1 MRRLF
6 VIALLLVL
14 APFNAVAQVSL
25 EALIEAALT
34 PRLGANLPEAARL
47 EIQLPP
53 DAPAKA
59 AYLTALEYDR
69 SSSTFTAT
77 AQHSDGTQS
86 RTRGHVAAVVDL
98 LVPNRAIAPGEI
110 TRAADF
116 SVRTLPA
123 QTYGRFVLSH
133 PDQIIGREVRRVLAE
148 GRPVQA
154 QSLQEPRIIK
164 RGDRVEL
171 LYNRG
176 ALSLS
181 TPARALDDAAEG
193 ETLRVQNL
201 NSNRTV
207 NATAKGEGQ
216 VMVLQ

>member
-1 MRRLF
+1 MLIPNLGRT
-6 VIALLLVL
+6 
-14 APFNAVAQVSL
+14 QVSL
-25 EALIEAALT
+25 EALIEAALL
-34 PRLGANLPEAARL
+34 PRLGANLPEVARL
-47 EIQLPP
+47 DIQLPS
-53 DAPAKA
+53 DAPKEG

-69 SSSTFTAT
+69 AASSFIAT
-77 AQHSDGTQS
+77 VQLSDGSTARTQGRVS
-86 RTRGHVAAVVDL
+86 AVVDL

-110 TRAADF
+110 TRAEDF
-116 SVRTLPA
+116 SIRTLPA
-123 QTYGRFVLSH
+123 QSYGRFVLSH

-154 QSLQEPRIIK
+154 QSLQEPRLIK

-171 LYNRG
+171 LYTRG

-181 TPARALDDAAEG
+181 APARALDDAAEG
-193 ETLRVQNL
+193 EALRVQNL

-207 NATAKGEGQ
+207 NAVAKGEGQ